1 LPTFR
6 FPGAPKSSSKLVL
19 FQDQL
24 EPPQSPFHLSMEK
37 APTLAANRFHDDSNK
52 EPETL
57 EDKLMRRLSS
67 FSTVI
72 PFSLVIHS
80 LRSLQRLTI
89 WPIYLLGPAPRQK
102 TRRVFLNLGRFG
114 LQTL

>member
-1 LPTFR
+1 MSKSLTTFR

-37 APTLAANRFHDDSNK
+37 APTLAANRFLDDSNK

-72 PFSLVIHS
+72 
-80 LRSLQRLTI
+80 REAAMTKSLQ
-89 WPIYLLGPAPRQK
+89 
-102 TRRVFLNLGRFG
+102 NLFG
-114 LQTL
+114 ATAVHGGMVR